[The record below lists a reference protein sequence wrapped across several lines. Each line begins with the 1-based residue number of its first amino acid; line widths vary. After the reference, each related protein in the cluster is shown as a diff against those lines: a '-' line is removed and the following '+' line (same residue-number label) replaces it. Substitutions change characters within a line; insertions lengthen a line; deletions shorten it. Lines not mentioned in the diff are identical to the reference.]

1 MGGTASKDS
10 CAVLFLHLL
19 DSSRCRFF
27 AHVKSFN
34 VRWDEHVSEDRVMEQ
49 TPENEAKMNEL
60 QALKKK

>member
-1 MGGTASKDS
+1 MI
-10 CAVLFLHLL
+10 
-19 DSSRCRFF
+19 
-27 AHVKSFN
+27 SFN